1 MRESLCMDHQN
12 GINSGM
18 QTNHSLDHHFDNS
31 DVACLQAGML
41 IGRARLNL
49 AKSCNGTACLVN
61 YLVWVQST
69 SCKLFL
75 VQLNILGR
83 AF

>member
-18 QTNHSLDHHFDNS
+18 QTNHSLDHHFDKS

-49 AKSCNGTACLVN
+49 VKSCTGTARLVN
-61 YLVWVQST
+61 TLVTVQST
-69 SCKLFL
+69 SCRLFL
-75 VQLNILGR
+75 VLLNILGR